1 MLVSQRSQ
9 YALRALFELAKHFGG
24 RPVRTADVAER
35 QAIPARFL
43 EVILAELRHAG
54 LVVSHRGRQGGYSLA
69 RHPSTLTVGDV
80 IRFFEGPLG
89 PVHCAMGKANSD
101 CPLYENCVFLPMWE
115 RVREAISQ
123 VYDNTSFQDL
133 VEEEKKRNDRHVLIY
148 HI

>member
-1 MLVSQRSQ
+1 LLVSQKCQ
-9 YALRALFELAKHFGG
+9 YALRAVFELAKHFGG
-24 RPVRTADVAER
+24 RPVRTADIAER

-54 LVVSHRGRQGGYSLA
+54 LAVSHRGRLGGYSLA

-123 VYDNTSFQDL
+123 VYDNTSFHDL
-133 VEEEKKRNDRHVLIY
+133 VEEEKKRNERYVPIY